1 MNYPGSNVVHLLKV
15 LEKNLNNYIKIIY
28 NFKKS
33 PV

>member
-15 LEKNLNNYIKIIY
+15 LGRNLNNNIKSI
-28 NFKKS
+28 NSFKKS